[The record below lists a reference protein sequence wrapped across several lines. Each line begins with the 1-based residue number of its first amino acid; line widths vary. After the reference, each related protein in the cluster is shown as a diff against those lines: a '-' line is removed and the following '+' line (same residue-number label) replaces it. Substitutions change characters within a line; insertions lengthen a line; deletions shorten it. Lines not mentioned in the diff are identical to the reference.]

1 MSRVTNVHAMS
12 QGGGLTK
19 TKAQAIAMVSCKS
32 SSNKGYEANSV
43 NYYPR
48 AEPIDISYL
57 SLDTSRTQNLQHDF
71 ITIPHRSKHLLPCT
85 TAWWPFKD
93 AATFFL
99 ACLYI
104 SSVLPGH
111 YTLPP
116 VFSDS
121 LSDANL
127 HNPLAQIVKAIP
139 VFRIRTRTMLLE
151 TPFCKPI
158 RNSINVISPFRR
170 LDTNDTAGAEQQSF
184 PLTK

>member
-1 MSRVTNVHAMS
+1 M
-12 QGGGLTK
+12 
-19 TKAQAIAMVSCKS
+19 
-32 SSNKGYEANSV
+32 

-48 AEPIDISYL
+48 AEPTFHIFPLIRHEPKTYSTIS
-57 SLDTSRTQNLQHDF
+57 
-71 ITIPHRSKHLLPCT
+71 PEHLLPCT

-111 YTLPP
+111 YTLSS

-139 VFRIRTRTMLLE
+139 VFRIRTRTILIK

-158 RNSINVISPFRR
+158 HNSINVISPFRR
-170 LDTNDTAGAEQQSF
+170 LDTNDTTGAEQQSF
-184 PLTK
+184 SLTK